1 MDNKTKILEEFIGNL
16 RMDDIEFIIKDRN
29 LELNYEETIASICD
43 LYIEITNETN
53 NIKISNKSLRISNIF
68 IGNLNYDIIQGI
80 IDKYDMEYS
89 VTTVFAV
96 LETLYEYLEELYSL
110 RV

>member
-43 LYIEITNETN
+43 LYTWITSGTN
-53 NIKISNKSLRISNIF
+53 NIKMNNKSLRISKIF
-68 IGNLNYDIIQGI
+68 IGSLNYDIIQGI
-80 IDKYDMEYS
+80 IDKYDMEYC
-89 VTTVFAV
+89 VVTVFTV
-96 LETLYEYLEELYSL
+96 LETLYECLEIL
-110 RV
+110 

>member
-43 LYIEITNETN
+43 LYTWITSGTN
-53 NIKISNKSLRISNIF
+53 NIKMNNKSLRISKIF
-68 IGNLNYDIIQGI
+68 IGSLNYDIIQGI

-89 VTTVFAV
+89 VVTVFTV
-96 LETLYEYLEELYSL
+96 LETLYECLEIL
-110 RV
+110 

>member
-43 LYIEITNETN
+43 LYTWITSGTN
-53 NIKISNKSLRISNIF
+53 NIKMNNKSLRISKIF
-68 IGNLNYDIIQGI
+68 IGSLNYDIIQGI

-89 VTTVFAV
+89 VTTVFTV
-96 LETLYEYLEELYSL
+96 LETLYECLEIL
-110 RV
+110 